1 LGFLR
6 LCGGQCVGADDGR
19 AEQRKSVAQGIS
31 RYVVNKVV
39 ITIRPCMSENRFA
52 ATALVSAFGGMYG
65 VKRYR
70 TKTKVH
76 AYLYLSDRSRI

>member
-6 LCGGQCVGADDGR
+6 LCGGQCVGADDGGT
-19 AEQRKSVAQGIS
+19 EQGKSVAQGIS

-39 ITIRPCMSENRFA
+39 HHDQTVRSIT
-52 ATALVSAFGGMYG
+52 VG

-70 TKTKVH
+70 TKTEAH
-76 AYLYLSDRSRI
+76 AYLYLSDRSSI